1 MTSPQLEVED
11 QTDVDFFDKLVD
23 EDDNDVFESSPS
35 FMENKGSDEVK
46 EFSNLGI
53 GEDDAVKVDSGGNVD
68 SGVNNERESDG
79 QHDNLAAE
87 GNVSVTPDDVV
98 QSNHVA
104 LEAKDELDSEKDND
118 GVKSG
123 VNVKEVGW
131 SSFNSGSHLRS
142 GSGTGSYSDF
152 FNELGG
158 SSGDLYRKDVGDYR
172 VASSNKVSVPE
183 DMSAG
188 LSSFTSLQHEG
199 GQYHGS
205 QMEQPIHGHNF
216 DSNQYWESLYPGWRY
231 DPSTGQW
238 HQLEAYDATVNTQ
251 GNSDNRIGSAGDSIV
266 TQQRS
271 DAYCYQQTAY
281 SVSGSVSD
289 CTKAYVTNWNQGPE
303 QNVEYPAHMVF
314 DPQYPGWY
322 YDAIAQEWQL
332 LEPYTEAMNQPIS
345 VHHNQQ
351 SQDRV
356 GSTDKILPEG
366 NHSTCDN
373 FHQMGKAESQGRSIQ
388 AKVSANDYNQPSRN
402 AWHTASLPHT
412 GVINISD
419 IQESHNPYISTY
431 HANNSTDQPNQKT
444 WFKPSV
450 TVTLPKQTSQNFG
463 SANSISEPQTF
474 VPAVNFSQHSNQM
487 HFSPAYFESQR
498 SPDVSQPLQSGTQF
512 PYMSSEGRSSAGRPL
527 HALVTF
533 GFGGKL
539 IVMKDN
545 SSFTKSAHGGQD
557 SAGGVIS
564 ILNLMD
570 AVMEKTDA
578 AGIGSGACDYFYT
591 LCQQSFPGPLVG
603 GSVGSREVNKWI
615 DETISKCESVDMVYR
630 KAELLRFLFS
640 LLKIACQC
648 HGKLRSPFGT
658 DQALKES
665 DCPEPAVAKLFSS
678 AKRNVSEYGDSSCCF
693 WNLPSAGDI
702 QATALEIQKLLISG
716 RKEEALHCA
725 KEGQLWGPALVLAA
739 QLGDQLYGD
748 TVKQMACHQLA
759 TGSALRTLCL
769 LIAGQP
775 ADVFST
781 STSTSSLPG
790 AVNISQPSSEV
801 GAICMLDKWEENL
814 AIIMANRTKDDE
826 LVVIHLGDCLW
837 KERGEVLA
845 AHICYLVAEANF
857 EPYSDSA
864 RICLIGADHWKFPRT
879 YATPEAIQ
887 RTELYEYSKVL
898 GNSQFILQPFQP
910 YKVIYAHMLTEVGKV
925 TDSLKYCQAI
935 LKCSKTNGSPEVEA
949 WKQLVLSLEKR
960 IKVHQQGGYSINLAP
975 AKLVGKLLNLFDST
989 TQRVVGGL
997 PPPVPSTSHG
1007 SAQCNEHDYQKV
1019 GPGVSNSQSTMAM
1032 SSLMPSASKEPISE
1046 WKGGSN
1052 RLMPNR
1058 SISEPDFGKSP
1069 RKVDSSKQGSSPDMQ
1084 EKASGGSSR
1093 FGRFGSHIFQKTVG
1107 LVLRSR
1113 PDRQAKLGEKN
1124 KFYYDEK
1131 LKRWVEEGAE
1141 TPSEEATLLPPPTS
1155 AAFQNKM
1162 PDYTPKDGPE
1172 IDNVHY
1178 NGEQEHKSP
1187 YSLEQNSGIPPIP
1200 PSSNHFAARG
1210 HMGVCAR
1217 YVDTFNKGGATQ
1229 VNLLQSPPLPAAKPV
1244 VSSNAKFFIPTPMD
1258 SGGEAV
1264 QTTGENLQE
1273 SAVNNECPSAYVQNN
1288 SFPSPPTTTSST
1300 LTMQRAP
1307 SMDNIVNRRTGVI
1320 GDGKSSLAPHSR
1332 RRASWSGTPNDT
1344 HDFSKMTELEPLQE
1358 VPGMPP
1364 SSFMPGDSSSM
1375 HFSMNVG
1382 SLGEDL
1388 HEVEL

>member
-1 MTSPQLEVED
+1 MASPQLEVED

-35 FMENKGSDEVK
+35 FMENK
-46 EFSNLGI
+46 
-53 GEDDAVKVDSGGNVD
+53 DSGGNVD

-79 QHDNLAAE
+79 QHDNLAAQ

-104 LEAKDELDSEKDND
+104 LEAKDELDSEKDNN

-123 VNVKEVGW
+123 VNVKEVDW

-158 SSGDLYRKDVGDYR
+158 SSGDLYQKDVGDYG
-172 VASSNKVSVPE
+172 VASSNK
-183 DMSAG
+183 AG
-188 LSSFTSLQHEG
+188 G
-199 GQYHGS
+199 
-205 QMEQPIHGHNF
+205 
-216 DSNQYWESLYPGWRY
+216 Y

-238 HQLEAYDATVNTQ
+238 HQLEAYDATVSTQ
-251 GNSDNRIGSAGDSIV
+251 GNSDTRIGSAGDSVIV
-266 TQQRS
+266 RRPMLLTGIKVQNSMWSTQPVWCLIPS
-271 DAYCYQQTAY
+271 TL
-281 SVSGSVSD
+281 
-289 CTKAYVTNWNQGPE
+289 
-303 QNVEYPAHMVF
+303 
-314 DPQYPGWY
+314 GWY
-322 YDAIAQEWQL
+322 YDTIAQEWQL
-332 LEPYTEAMNQPIS
+332 LESYTEAMNQPTS

-356 GSTDKILPEG
+356 GSTDIILPEG
-366 NHSTCDN
+366 NHSTRDN
-373 FHQMGKAESQGRSIQ
+373 FHQIGKAESQGTSIQ

-402 AWHTASLPHT
+402 TWHTASFPHT

-419 IQESHNPYISTY
+419 IQEAHNPHISTY

-444 WFKPSV
+444 WFKPSA
-450 TVTLPKQTSQNFG
+450 TVTLPKQTSQNLG

-474 VPAVNFSQHSNQM
+474 VPAVNFSQHSNQHKWEPSQQM
-487 HFSPAYFESQR
+487 HFLPAYFESQR

-545 SSFTKSAHGGQD
+545 RSFRKSAHGGQD

-578 AGIGSGACDYFYT
+578 AGIGSGVYDYFYT

-678 AKRNVSEYGDSSCCF
+678 TKRNVSVYGDSSCCF
-693 WNLPSAGDI
+693 QNLPSAGDI

-716 RKEEALHCA
+716 RKEEAFTLCQ
-725 KEGQLWGPALVLAA
+725 KMVNCGGQPLFL
-739 QLGDQLYGD
+739 QLNLFYGD

-759 TGSALRTLCL
+759 TGSALQTLCL
-769 LIAGQP
+769 LIAGKP

-790 AVNISQPSSEV
+790 AVNISQPSSEG

-837 KERGEVLA
+837 KESGEVLA

-935 LKCSKTNGSPEVEA
+935 LKCSKTNGSPEVET

-960 IKVHQQGGYSINLAP
+960 IKVHRQGGYSVNLAP

-997 PPPVPSTSHG
+997 PPPVPSTSH
-1007 SAQCNEHDYQKV
+1007 
-1019 GPGVSNSQSTMAM
+1019 
-1032 SSLMPSASKEPISE
+1032 ASKEPISE

-1052 RLMPNR
+1052 RSMPNR

-1069 RKVDSSKQGSSPDMQ
+1069 RKVARGCVTQLNPLVVLVGACGTALGRGLNQEIRLVETNTMVDSSKEGSSPAMQ
-1084 EKASGGSSR
+1084 ETASGGSSR

-1155 AAFQNKM
+1155 AACQNKM
-1162 PDYTPKDGPE
+1162 LDYTPKDGPE

-1210 HMGVCAR
+1210 RMGVCAR
-1217 YVDTFNKGGATQ
+1217 YVDTFNNGGANPANFVAVTTSSSCKTRGQ
-1229 VNLLQSPPLPAAKPV
+1229 FQCQIFLSLLRWPR
-1244 VSSNAKFFIPTPMD
+1244 
-1258 SGGEAV
+1258 E
-1264 QTTGENLQE
+1264 
-1273 SAVNNECPSAYVQNN
+1273 NN

-1300 LTMQRAP
+1300 LAMQRAP
-1307 SMDNIVNRRTGVI
+1307 SMDNIANRRTGVM
-1320 GDGKSSLAPHSR
+1320 GDSKSSFAPHSR
-1332 RRASWSGTPNDT
+1332 RRASWSGTLYGT
-1344 HDFSKMTELEPLQE
+1344 HDFSKMTELEPLRE

-1364 SSFMPGDSSSM
+1364 YSFIPGDSLSM
-1375 HFSMNVG
+1375 HFSMNGG